1 VQLTGKIALV
11 TGASAGIGAAIAE
24 VFAAAGAR
32 LLLTGRDQAR
42 GQAVADRA
50 AAAGAEAH
58 FIPGDMT
65 DSAFCDRLASAAA
78 ERLGGLDVLV
88 NNAGIFEPATAENT
102 TDEAWRRTMAI
113 NLDALFFM
121 SRAALPALRA
131 RGGGS
136 IVNIASEWG
145 LVGAKAGASYCAS
158 KGAVVLL
165 TRAMALDHARE
176 GIRVNA
182 ICPADVDTPMI
193 DAMLAAEG
201 IDPMEGRRALGDAI
215 PMGRIG
221 RPEEVG
227 QMALY
232 LASDASSF
240 VTGTAIPIDGGNCAD

>member
-1 VQLTGKIALV
+1 MQLTGKTALV
-11 TGASAGIGAAIAE
+11 TGASSGIGAAIAQT
-24 VFAAAGAR
+24 FAEAGAS

-50 AAAGAEAH
+50 AAAGPETH
-58 FIPGDMT
+58 FIAGDLT
-65 DSAFCDRLASAAA
+65 DSTFCDRLVA
-78 ERLGGLDVLV
+78 ETTARLGGLDVLV
-88 NNAGIFEPATAENT
+88 NNAGIFEAALAENT
-102 TDEAWRRTMAI
+102 SDEAWRRTMAI
-113 NLDALFFM
+113 NVDALFFM

-145 LVGAKAGASYCAS
+145 LVGAKEGSSYCAS

-193 DAMLAAEG
+193 DEMLAAEG
-201 IDPMEGRRALGDAI
+201 IDPTEGRRALGDAI

-232 LASDASSF
+232 LASGASSF